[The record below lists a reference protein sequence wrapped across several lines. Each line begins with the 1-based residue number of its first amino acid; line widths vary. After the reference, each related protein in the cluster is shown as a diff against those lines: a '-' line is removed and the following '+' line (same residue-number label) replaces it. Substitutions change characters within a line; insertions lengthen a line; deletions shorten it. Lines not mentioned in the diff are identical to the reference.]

1 MSSETA
7 ESHTTP
13 HPLRDLF
20 WPVYGAEHKKFLPI
34 ALINTLIL
42 ANYTIVR
49 SIKDASIITV
59 SGVETITFIK
69 FWLVVP
75 ASFLFFLFYTK
86 VINVVSRDRLFYGIV
101 LTFLAFFVLF
111 GWGLYPHRALLHP
124 TTSADWL
131 RSVMPT
137 ADWAD
142 SVVDIYRYWI
152 LSLFYVVAEL
162 WSSVMLSF
170 LFWQFANSVTSVLEA
185 KRFYTHFYLLAHMSV
200 FFAGTFVHSVTSRPA
215 PHDGSDAWGAL
226 LQVLLT
232 IVSVNCVVILATYW
246 AMQRFVFRPEG
257 VAASAATGNSAKQAK
272 PKMSLAQSMRFIL
285 GSPYLALIAM
295 LVLSYG
301 VGTNLVEILWKNQLK
316 LRYPD
321 PRDYASFMGLLY
333 MIVGLGTCVV
343 ILIGGSVLRKLGWK
357 KAALTTPVVLG
368 GGGLLFCLAIIFH
381 ERIAW
386 VGEVFGITPLML
398 IVVLGTVQYVL
409 GKSTKYALFDPTKE
423 MTYIPLDEESKTKGK
438 AAIDVFGTRFGKSF
452 GGFIQQLLFIFVGP
466 VSVIAPYSFCI
477 LALVAAV
484 WIWAVVRLHKRFVA
498 LSDHAC

>member
-7 ESHTTP
+7 ESHRSS
-13 HPLRDLF
+13 HPLRDIF
-20 WPVYGAEHKKFLPI
+20 WPVYGQEHRKFLPI

-86 VINVVSRDRLFYGIV
+86 VVNVVSRDRLFYGIV
-101 LTFLAFFVLF
+101 VAFLAFFVLF
-111 GWGLYPHRALLHP
+111 AWVLYPNRGLLHP
-124 TTSADWL
+124 TASADWM
-131 RSVMPT
+131 RGVMPA
-137 ADWAD
+137 ADWAG
-142 SVVDIYRYWI
+142 SVVDIYRYWT

-215 PHDGSDAWGAL
+215 PNDGSDSWGAL
-226 LQVLLT
+226 LQVLLA

-246 AMQRFVFRPEG
+246 GMQRFVFQNKQTQG
-257 VAASAATGNSAKQAK
+257 SAQTNPGAKTK
-272 PKMSLAQSMRFIL
+272 PKMSLMQSMRFIL
-285 GSPYLALIAM
+285 SSRYLALIAV

-316 LRYPD
+316 LQYPD

-333 MIVGLGTCVV
+333 MIVGLGTCIV
-343 ILIGGSVLRKLGWK
+343 ILIGGSVLRRLGWK

-368 GGGLLFCLAIIFH
+368 GGGLLFCLAIIFRRH
-381 ERIAW
+381 IEW
-386 VGEVFGITPLML
+386 VGEVIGITPLML

-452 GGFIQQLLFIFVGP
+452 GGFLQQILFICVGP
-466 VSVIAPYSFCI
+466 VGVIAPYSFCI
-477 LALVAAV
+477 LAVVTAV
-484 WIWAVVRLHKRFVA
+484 WIWAVIQLHKRFVA
-498 LSDHAC
+498 LSGHAC